1 MTNPTEINVYNV
13 DRPRVAVIMTEFHK
27 MLIAKYGELTPEL
40 IVRVEKRVRMLAEKH
55 YVPK

>member
-1 MTNPTEINVYNV
+1 MTKPTEINVYNA
-13 DRPRVAVIMTEFHK
+13 DRQHVAVIMTEFHK

-40 IVRVEKRVRMLAEKH
+40 IARVEKKVRMLTEKR